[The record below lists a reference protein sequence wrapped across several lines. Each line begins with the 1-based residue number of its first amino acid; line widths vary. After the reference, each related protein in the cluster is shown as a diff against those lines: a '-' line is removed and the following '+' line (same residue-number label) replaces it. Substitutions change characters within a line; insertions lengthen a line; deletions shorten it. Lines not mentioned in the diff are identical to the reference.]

1 MGTRLELL
9 ERIDR
14 ELIQGEYP
22 DPFIEVPEQFN
33 FKDIALLRGSFALV
47 LGLPI
52 LSVISFSD
60 FRLYNIVVIVLMVI
74 GSAVIMGILVFAFP
88 YRSSRSFV
96 VHRPTP
102 ELLDPLLDYLRLI
115 LHRDLEVE
123 KAGDSVVVSY
133 SGRTNA
139 GAEKQIDR
147 DLLVENPV
155 VYFRRIQDRI
165 NPKIRLLREKNSV
178 EVGNNVPDEEFFHNI
193 SRFLLVWYFAFDL
206 SLRIVYSDSANILFL
221 LIMIFSLILL
231 AVRPRKSIIRLSL
244 ELIDDRHDLRYVLGE
259 VRRCVES
266 MVGENQPVV
275 KVRDIS
281 SWFNFSDSRAR
292 AKVVDIEFRV
302 QKGIVKQKLG
312 VLTAGMSKFERI
324 PQQVPKRIMW
334 KRNTKKMLPVYTAA
348 LLIVVILLAPSSPR
362 IPGTVLAEGDLDES
376 DDALTITV
384 KSTGRLRFEVEF
396 ERTSN
401 FDRYKFSVRTDSIH
415 RVISTPRLFTSDQV
429 FVKRGEN
436 LTIDLWDGGQAHVRI
451 IEPDRVSFLEDGFLY
466 LLLLGLLVTAIAVYP
481 RTVGAELYTPALLES
496 QNRSYLVRV
505 LGTIVGLYAILLFLK
520 FIRSPLVEYLV
531 NWNLTSLGFI
541 LWIALILIVA
551 RCALYGNRLTSVRA
565 QWFLFGAAMALNIVF
580 SLLFLNGIVWG

>member
-193 SRFLLVWYFAFDL
+193 SGFLLIWYFAFDL